1 MDTWENEPTTAPST
15 NREFASAPD
24 AILEER
30 VTQLEATV
38 EKMGTKILDLE
49 RAFRSGSLTKS
60 SFGRKEVKS
69 SEQHIFRSP
78 GPKFNDLDLAAEYS
92 AWRTYVP
99 DLLYMNE
106 ERKISSFIKHIYS
119 RVVRNEHDKLLLTT
133 RSGGRDN
140 GLLRVPNELR
150 VAIRDFVVNVCDP
163 PDRLTLGAAVLK
175 CMKTVADNVR
185 RQTNTDPSH
194 EQDDNSNFGATPRKR
209 KLPQQG
215 AAGAFTQMQS
225 DEGAGLD
232 SAPGTE

>member
-1 MDTWENEPTTAPST
+1 LRSIYSSYCSNCAQINDTASHATPASVPAVVLLDSNPSTNNMKREGGDMDTWENEPTTAPST

-30 VTQLEATV
+30 VDDLNWT
-38 EKMGTKILDLE
+38 IL
-49 RAFRSGSLTKS
+49 
-60 SFGRKEVKS
+60 
-69 SEQHIFRSP
+69 
-78 GPKFNDLDLAAEYS
+78 
-92 AWRTYVP
+92 
-99 DLLYMNE
+99 
-106 ERKISSFIKHIYS
+106 
-119 RVVRNEHDKLLLTT
+119 
-133 RSGGRDN
+133 
-140 GLLRVPNELR
+140 
-150 VAIRDFVVNVCDP
+150 DFVVNVCDP